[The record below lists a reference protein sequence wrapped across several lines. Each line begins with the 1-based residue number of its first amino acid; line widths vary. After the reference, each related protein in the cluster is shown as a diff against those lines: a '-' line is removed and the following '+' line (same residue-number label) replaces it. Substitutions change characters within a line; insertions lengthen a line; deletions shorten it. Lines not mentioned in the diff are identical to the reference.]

1 MEQESAYSTSSKNNI
16 SEPLNAGAGAVESQL
31 PASGPKLRQSPCD
44 CPLQESDHLPLSLG
58 DGAQS
63 DQEAL
68 ASTLGL
74 VDTCSPPDNCLI
86 LIAKS
91 AGEVATPHRLEPPD
105 LSSFAF
111 SQKWKLLV
119 VAVFT
124 APQFPAPYTSGS
136 TPGPLVRVYLHSE
149 CVHCFYEFGFF

>member
-1 MEQESAYSTSSKNNI
+1 MNLRLCVTVPYRRGITS
-16 SEPLNAGAGAVESQL
+16 P
-31 PASGPKLRQSPCD
+31 
-44 CPLQESDHLPLSLG
+44 SLG
-58 DGAQS
+58 DGGQS
-63 DQEAL
+63 VQEAL
-68 ASTLGL
+68 ASALGL
-74 VDTCSPPDNCLI
+74 VDGCSPPDDHLI

-105 LSSFAF
+105 LSSLTF

-149 CVHCFYEFGFF
+149 CVRCFYEFGLLFLKVKEESSCLLLNQFCFLSVLTSAV